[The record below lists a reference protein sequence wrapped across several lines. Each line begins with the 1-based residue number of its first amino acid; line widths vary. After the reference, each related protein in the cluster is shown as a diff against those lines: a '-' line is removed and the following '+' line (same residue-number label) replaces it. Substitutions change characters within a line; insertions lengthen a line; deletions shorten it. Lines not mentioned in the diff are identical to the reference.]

1 MDFSLFRP
9 LEFFIDP
16 KNGDGRNNNPL
27 LMGGHDFPGT
37 QPAIH
42 GKSYDANDKMN
53 VRNVYK
59 SAVIV
64 TKKA

>member
-1 MDFSLFRP
+1 
-9 LEFFIDP
+9 
-16 KNGDGRNNNPL
+16 
-27 LMGGHDFPGT
+27 MGGHDFPGT